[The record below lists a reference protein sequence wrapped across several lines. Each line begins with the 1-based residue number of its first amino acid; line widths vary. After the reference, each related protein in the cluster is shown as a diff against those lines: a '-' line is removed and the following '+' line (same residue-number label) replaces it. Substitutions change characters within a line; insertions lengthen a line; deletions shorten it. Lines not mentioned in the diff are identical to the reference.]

1 MAPPETEDFV
11 TVEVELGFGFSSGII
26 IEPAFSSPKR
36 WSPRL
41 AQGPWSEGWGPALS
55 HLVGALHS
63 LLGSG
68 GAAGPAGPPHLLHLF
83 LCQGSDASILVSQ
96 LSWNSRA
103 GNFVSMAEFENS
115 SLGAVQVVNGLYGHC
130 VGTWF
135 PQTPGGSTPTCS
147 PPFTDCIG
155 FYPKGRPCPLH
166 ERLQRCA
173 PPETTLVTGKVFQG
187 EGLGEASF
195 ISPADLEMLS
205 GLTLPSFI
213 DQRQGGNY
221 RL

>member
-1 MAPPETEDFV
+1 MKSQA
-11 TVEVELGFGFSSGII
+11 G
-26 IEPAFSSPKR
+26 
-36 WSPRL
+36 PRT
-41 AQGPWSEGWGPALS
+41 SVWGPALS

-68 GAAGPAGPPHLLHLF
+68 GAAGPVGPPHLLHLF
-83 LCQGSDASILVSQ
+83 LCQGSDASILGSQ

-103 GNFVSMAEFENS
+103 GNFASMAEFENN

-147 PPFTDCIG
+147 PPVIDCVG
-155 FYPKGRPCPLH
+155 FYPKGRPCLLH
-166 ERLQRCA
+166 ERLQCCA
-173 PPETTLVTGKVFQG
+173 PRETTLVTGKVFQG
-187 EGLGEASF
+187 EGLGEAPF
-195 ISPADLEMLS
+195 ISPADLEKLS
-205 GLTLPSFI
+205 DLTLPSFI